1 MTAINTS
8 CIYKLANFE
17 SIGTGSYKLDQEVLN
32 GIEYLCQVLGYT
44 PETKNT
50 YINQYNT
57 NVTVTHSKKP
67 KEREVRYKA
76 KPKDD
81 EWKRPAFKATVFAA
95 LDNTQSLI
103 GDIRILFNKIK
114 ESNCE
119 DTTTQIIA
127 KIEEI
132 RDSVDF
138 GDDAEMGDRMRQVYD
153 AVYKIA
159 ISNKMFSKQYAHV
172 ITTINEK
179 YDLREIFEQKVE
191 EYFKTM
197 ENIVDVDSNLDYDAY
212 CNFTA
217 ANNTRKNITNLLCEM
232 EILENADNAGYDMCE
247 KLFNR
252 VETNLDNSSKQK
264 ENEEITENLVII
276 FSHFA
281 NVLQKYKSR
290 INTLAS
296 FKAGEKPGLS
306 SRTRFKYSDLADK

>member
-1 MTAINTS
+1 MTSLIYQLNT
-8 CIYKLANFE
+8 FE
-17 SIGTGSYKLDQEVLN
+17 TIGSGAYELDQSVLDN
-32 GIEYLCQVLGYT
+32 INYLCGVIGYT
-44 PETKNT
+44 PDTKNT

-57 NVTVTHSKKP
+57 GSTVVHSKKP
-67 KEREVRYKA
+67 KEREVRYKP

-119 DTTTQIIA
+119 DTTNQIIA

-138 GDDAEMGDRMRQVYD
+138 GDDAEMGDRMRQLYD
-153 AVYKIA
+153 SIYKIA

-172 ITTINEK
+172 ITTINVK
-179 YDLREIFEQKVE
+179 YDLHELFAQKVE
-191 EYFKTM
+191 EYFKSM
-197 ENIVDVDSNLDYDAY
+197 EDIVDVDSNQDYDAY

-217 ANNTRKNITNLLCEM
+217 ANNTRKNITNLLCEI
-232 EILENADNAGYDMCE
+232 EILQNALPLQNSLPMCE
-247 KLFNR
+247 KLFKR
-252 VETNLDNSSKQK
+252 VEDNLDNASKQK
-264 ENEEITENLVII
+264 EIEEITENLVII

-281 NVLQKYKSR
+281 QTLEDYKPR
-290 INTLAS
+290 IKTIAAL
-296 FKAGEKPGLS
+296 KAGEKPGLS
-306 SRTRFKYSDLADK
+306 SRTRFKYVDLAEK

>member
-17 SIGTGSYKLDQEVLN
+17 SIGTGLYELDQEVLN

-119 DTTTQIIA
+119 DTATQIIA

-153 AVYKIA
+153 AVYKVA

-172 ITTINEK
+172 ITAINEI
-179 YDLREIFEQKVE
+179 YNLNELFEQKVG
-191 EYFKTM
+191 EYFNSM

-212 CNFTA
+212 CNFTSE
-217 ANNTRKNITNLLCEM
+217 NNTRKNITNLICEM
-232 EILENADNAGYDMCE
+232 EKLANNQGINLCR
-247 KLFNR
+247 KLFER
-252 VETNLDNSSKQK
+252 VETNLDNASKQK

-276 FSHFA
+276 FSHFTSL
-281 NVLQKYKSR
+281 LQEYKSR
-290 INTLAS
+290 IQTLAAY
-296 FKAGEKPGLS
+296 KAGEKPGLS
-306 SRTRFKYSDLADK
+306 SRTRFKYVDLADK